1 MTETV
6 PRGTGAGTKKTISQG
21 DGTKTSVRIYGGT
34 RTQDVVLTAA
44 DATEDWETVW
54 SQDVDP
60 SNVPSGIDLS
70 ELPVEP
76 EVDPNIT
83 KAGVIY
89 QELDAS
95 QKTALEKHSEQIRA
109 RATSRTASTVESPR
123 TELDEKIYHP
133 LSDSQD
139 MRVLELFPG
148 QKDDDI
154 RCELHVCSVG
164 LVYRDRNHTTGRY
177 HPTLHAVSCTTGQP
191 VWYTALSYVWGD
203 AAFVKPMICNG
214 KSFKTTKNLDIA
226 LRYLRRT
233 DVAVLLWIDQLCINQ
248 DDLKEKTQQVILMGK
263 IYEYAWSTVVWLGEE
278 ADNSSDALEV
288 MLAAGGALQLYLH
301 DRAPALESFEGFG
314 LPAPDSPKWFEINKL
329 LSRPWF
335 QRVWVMQEVVM
346 SSSIQLMCGEKWI
359 SWDDLSLF
367 CTSMIKNDLSQY
379 LHSGSS
385 ARGLAF
391 QPGCHR
397 VDRIETI
404 RIKYHTQQQQV
415 SFFSLL
421 VDGRDAQATDLRDK
435 VFAVMGMSSEK
446 INPDYSKEVF
456 DVYAEAAQAL
466 LVNDLIDMLCCV
478 DHEHPAADH
487 PSWIPDWSIPR
498 QTTSLGYL
506 GKWQGVYQAGG
517 DSNLQ
522 RTVSQDGKSLAIVGT
537 LFDTVSSFLTPADP
551 SLKDLSNPKSPT
563 SEFITKSIHLAIQH
577 CHPYPSNSGLFDA
590 FWQTLVARKDDSG
603 RMKAPSD
610 FADIFALLI
619 DTATGSSPSIPDQPN
634 PKRKLTLRSL
644 DSRSPSSTYRQMQVA
659 FGAAVRARVFGTT
672 AKRFMG
678 LFPRGTK
685 VGDEICV
692 FAGGVIPF
700 VVRRQAISGSYQLV
714 GECYVH
720 GIMNGE
726 AMEMTGLETR
736 DIDLI

>member
-6 PRGTGAGTKKTISQG
+6 PRGTGAGTKKTITQG

-83 KAGVIY
+83 KAGVIC

-95 QKTALEKHSEQIRA
+95 QKTALEQYSEQIRA
-109 RATSRTASTVESPR
+109 QATSRTASTVESPR

-139 MRVLELFPG
+139 MRVLALFPG

-154 RCELHVCSVG
+154 CCELHVCSVG
-164 LVYRDRNHTTGRY
+164 LVYRDTTGSY
-177 HPTLHAVSCTTGQP
+177 HRTLHAVSRTTGQP

-203 AAFVKPMICNG
+203 TAFVMPMICNG
-214 KSFKTTKNLDIA
+214 KSFKTTKNLDLA
-226 LRYLRRT
+226 LRHLRRT
-233 DVAVLLWIDQLCINQ
+233 DVAVLLWIDQICINQ
-248 DDLKEKTQQVILMGK
+248 DDLKEKTQQVILMRK
-263 IYEYAWSTVVWLGEE
+263 IYEHAWSTVVWLGEE
-278 ADNSSDALEV
+278 ADNSSGALETIV
-288 MLAAGGALQLYLH
+288 AVGGALQLYLD
-301 DRAPALESFEGFG
+301 DRAPTLGNFEGVG
-314 LPAPDSPKWFEINKL
+314 LPAPDSPKWFELNKL

-335 QRVWVMQEVVM
+335 YRVWVMQEVAV
-346 SSSIQLMCGEKWI
+346 SSSTQLMCGEKWI
-359 SWDDLSLF
+359 SWTDLSLF
-367 CTSMIKNDLSQY
+367 CNSIIRNDLLQY
-379 LHSGSS
+379 LNPGSS
-385 ARGLAF
+385 ARDLAF
-391 QPGCHR
+391 QSGCYR
-397 VDRIETI
+397 VDVIDHMRND
-404 RIKYHTQQQQV
+404 
-415 SFFSLL
+415 SFSLLFVL
-421 VDGRDAQATDLRDK
+421 VDGRGAQATDLRDK
-435 VFAVMGMSSEK
+435 VFAVMGMSSEN

-456 DVYAEAAQAL
+456 DVYAEAAQAV
-466 LVNDLIDMLCCV
+466 LVENLIDMLCCV

-610 FADIFALLI
+610 FAAIFALLI
-619 DTATGSSPSIPDQPN
+619 DTVTGSSPSIPDQPN
-634 PKRKLTLRSL
+634 PKRKLTLRNL
-644 DSRSPSSTYRQMQVA
+644 DSRRPSRTYRQMQVA
-659 FGAAVRARVFGTT
+659 FEAAVRARVFGIT

-685 VGDEICV
+685 VGDEICI
-692 FAGGVIPF
+692 FAGGHIPF
-700 VVRRQAISGSYQLV
+700 LVRRQATSGSYQLV

-726 AMEMTGLETR
+726 AMQMTGLEMR
-736 DIDLI
+736 DIDLV